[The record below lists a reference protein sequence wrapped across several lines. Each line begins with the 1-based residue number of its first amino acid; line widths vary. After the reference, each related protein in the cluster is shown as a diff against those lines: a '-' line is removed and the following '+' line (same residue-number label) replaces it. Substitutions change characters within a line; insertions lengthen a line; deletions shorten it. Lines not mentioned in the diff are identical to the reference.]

1 MPKVLVFTAYD
12 QEYAIDI
19 EAVREIRNWVQATPI
34 PSSPSFM
41 EGIIN
46 IRGTV
51 IPLIDFCKKIKSFR
65 DEIEKKAMII
75 IEKGEKTV
83 SFSVHNVSDIID
95 YDESVRKNLPD
106 VSNGD
111 ISNFV
116 DGILSID
123 NRVIFILNVSGLIE
137 ECFH

>member
-51 IPLIDFCKKIKSFR
+51 IPLIDFCKKIKSLK

-75 IEKGEKTV
+75 IEKVEKTV

-95 YDESVRKNLPD
+95 YDEGVRKNLPD
-106 VSNGD
+106 VSNSD

>member
-1 MPKVLVFTAYD
+1 MPKVLVFTTYD

-19 EAVREIRNWVQATPI
+19 GAVREIRNWVQATPI

-51 IPLIDFCKKIKSFR
+51 IPLVDFCKKINPSS
-65 DEIEKKAMII
+65 DNGEKKAMVI
-75 IEKGEKTV
+75 IENEEKTV
-83 SFSVHNVSDIID
+83 SFSVNNVSDIID
-95 YDESVRKNLPD
+95 YDENSRKNLPD
-106 VSNGD
+106 VSQGD
-111 ISNFV
+111 VSTFLE
-116 DGILSID
+116 GILSIEG
-123 NRVIFILNVSGLIE
+123 RVIFILDVPNLIK